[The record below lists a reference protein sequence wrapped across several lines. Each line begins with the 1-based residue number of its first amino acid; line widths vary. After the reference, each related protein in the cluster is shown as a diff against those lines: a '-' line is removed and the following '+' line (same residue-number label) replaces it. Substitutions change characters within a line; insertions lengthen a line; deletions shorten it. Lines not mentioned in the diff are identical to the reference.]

1 MDVKFIQDSFC
12 GETSIHRKEAKEL
25 VHSGVHDWNHI
36 WTKKMKNT
44 LTEVTTMMVKLDT
57 MIKEAI
63 VHEYK
68 HENSRND
75 WWMMRLKAIEVD
87 YYYIEI

>member
-1 MDVKFIQDSFC
+1 MPLSR
-12 GETSIHRKEAKEL
+12 GENAEEL
-25 VHSGVHDWNHI
+25 VHSGSHDWNHV
-36 WTKKMKNT
+36 WTKNLKEKNITKKENDHDWT
-44 LTEVTTMMVKLDT
+44 LNIMNKQ
-57 MIKEAI
+57 AI

>member
-1 MDVKFIQDSFC
+1 
-12 GETSIHRKEAKEL
+12 
-25 VHSGVHDWNHI
+25 
-36 WTKKMKNT
+36 
-44 LTEVTTMMVKLDT
+44 MMVKLDT

>member
-1 MDVKFIQDSFC
+1 
-12 GETSIHRKEAKEL
+12 
-25 VHSGVHDWNHI
+25 
-36 WTKKMKNT
+36 
-44 LTEVTTMMVKLDT
+44 MMVKLDT

-75 WWMMRLKAIEVD
+75 WWMMWLKAIEVN